1 MRIFRAFRHFSA
13 ERYLYIYTSVALLGI
28 KWVTMMTRKRGK
40 NMTTVYIDRYGVK
53 HIAPYSFNHH
63 KKQRNEHISERK
75 EVYAHDKQAIPYTKK
90 NHHR

>member
-1 MRIFRAFRHFSA
+1 
-13 ERYLYIYTSVALLGI
+13 
-28 KWVTMMTRKRGK
+28 
-40 NMTTVYIDRYGVK
+40 MTTVYIDRYGVK
-53 HIAPYSFNHH
+53 HFAPYSFNHH